1 MPIVDLQPQLPTA
14 FRLRLGTTEKATSQA
29 GKEFDRPKHL
39 GGQLRA
45 TSPVRSVVDSIQEAY
60 GGEGVIE
67 WAREGGREWST
78 LLPARPLRVILVP
91 GSSLSQWWEHWSGG
105 TCDRRCDGVTDH
117 LRNCPCTCPPVEE
130 RTDRQHHCTPKSRIT
145 LILPRMNMLCA
156 GRLDT
161 GSRIAAA
168 SLAGTMAASAML
180 LDSGVLLSATLK
192 IGYRNKGKS
201 HYVYPEVI
209 IDGAADRSALAAA
222 PKRPELVES
231 VDIDTGEV
239 LTGDDDE

>member
-14 FRLRLGTTEKATSQA
+14 FRLRLGATEKAVSQA
-29 GKEFDRPKHL
+29 GKEFAKPKHL

-45 TSPVRSVVDSIQEAY
+45 TSPIRSVVDSIQEAY
-60 GGEGVIE
+60 NGEGVIE
-67 WAREGGREWST
+67 WQRDGSREWST

-105 TCDRRCDGVTDH
+105 TCDRRCDGVMDH
-117 LRNCPCTCPPVEE
+117 LRGCPCTCPPPEE
-130 RTDRQHHCTPKSRIT
+130 RVDRQHHCIPKSRIT
-145 LILPRMNMLCA
+145 LILPRMAMLCA

-192 IGYRNKGKS
+192 IGFRNKGRS
-201 HYVYPEVI
+201 HYVYPEIV
-209 IDGAADRSALAAA
+209 IDGAADKTALAAA
-222 PKRPELVES
+222 PRRTEIGPAED
-231 VDIDTGEV
+231 VDIETGEIV
-239 LTGDDDE
+239 GEEP